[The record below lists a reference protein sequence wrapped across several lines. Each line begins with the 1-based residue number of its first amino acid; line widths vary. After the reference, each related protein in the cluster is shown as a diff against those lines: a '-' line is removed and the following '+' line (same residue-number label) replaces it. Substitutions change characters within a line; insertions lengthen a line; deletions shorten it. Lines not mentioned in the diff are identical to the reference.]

1 MEREIAKLER
11 QMSST
16 TRVPDQTGPLIQK
29 IRAFL
34 PRAMLRDRAM
44 AERRLHQLRQR
55 HGLPEGAGEYGPD
68 RKSRVLTRTT
78 RRKDFLDELE
88 QLAMRLE
95 RSVVESEYRYRR
107 RPRLN
112 YPPALPITSKRPEIV
127 RAIRRHPVVIISGE
141 TGCGKST
148 QIPKMCLEA
157 GRGITGKI
165 GCTQPR
171 RIAAI
176 TIAHRIAE
184 ELGETTGRS
193 VGYKIR
199 FQDRTA
205 REGYIKVMT
214 DGMLLAETQSD
225 RGLTE
230 YDTLI
235 IDEAHERSLNID
247 FLLGIVRTLL
257 DARPELK
264 VIITSAT
271 LDTEKFSEAFGRA
284 PVIHVGGRMYRVEVE
299 YLTRESFS
307 RNAGESDYVELA
319 VRAVER
325 LKSRRQAGDV
335 LIFMPTEQD
344 ILETCE
350 KLEGKHFA
358 GQTILPLYARLPAAQ
373 QGRIYSVPGPKIVVA
388 TNVAETSL
396 TIPGIRYVIDTGLA
410 RISQYQPGTR
420 INSLPISPVSQASA
434 DQRKG
439 RCGRVQEGL
448 CIRLYSE
455 EDYEA
460 RPEYT
465 PPEILRSNLAE
476 VILRMVHLR
485 LGDPARFPFVDRPH
499 PRNIRDG
506 FETLLELGAITGS
519 GRDYEL
525 TPLGLRMAPMPLDP
539 RISRMLIEA
548 EKEGCLREVAVI
560 ASALSIRDPRERP
573 PERAGLADQAQAAFA
588 HPDSDFLTLLNIWD
602 RFHSPAENLVSK
614 SQQRKYCD
622 AHFLSYTRMREW
634 GFVHDQILSI
644 LKEQGI
650 SSGRAERADMTAG
663 LYAGTHRAIL
673 SGFLAN
679 IAAHKEKNMYQ
690 AAKGREVM
698 IFPGSTLFNKSR
710 PWIVAAEVVRT
721 SRLFARMAAKID
733 PAWLE
738 ELGGDLCRYSY
749 SGPRWAKDRGEVRA
763 SEKVALFGL
772 EIVPDRDVAYGPRNP
787 EEAHKIFVNE
797 ALVGGEV
804 KEPPPFLRN
813 NLGLQEKVREME
825 EKLRRRDIM
834 IDETAIAEFYSRRLA
849 GVYDLRGLE
858 KRIRQVGND
867 DFLRM
872 SEKDLLLLPPDE
884 NQLRNFPDEF
894 PLGEKRFAVSYR
906 FSPGVE
912 DDGVTLRVPFGQIAG
927 IPSEALEWGVPGQF
941 KEKISALIKGLPKS
955 DRKQLMPFAETAE
968 AIAREMRLTHPSLYE
983 TLAEFVKRRFQA
995 DIPASRWASADI
1007 PGHLKMR
1014 VAVVDPEGREL
1025 AASRNIEVLRRA
1037 GAVPFVPEQSADWR
1051 TARAVWEKD
1060 GRESWDFG
1068 PLPQS
1073 VPVGMFMTA
1082 YPGLE
1087 PGERGVN
1094 IRLFSKAEEARA
1106 SHLKGVE
1113 VLLAAKFS
1121 KDVEFLRRY
1130 LVLFEEYRKTALFFG
1145 GPDAVEKG
1153 MLENIKREIFQKDLR
1168 SREEFEA
1175 YGETILRSLFE
1186 KSHAL
1191 REAVFKI
1198 FDATQETRRA
1208 VQEFEQAS
1216 GASRTAASLCQE
1228 IRAELEA
1235 LVPKDFLDVYSLD
1248 RLVRIP
1254 RYLETL
1260 KVRLSRGK
1268 VDFEKDRKKAE
1279 QVRPFIE
1286 ALERIMEEIT
1296 AETPPEKR
1304 KGIEELRWMV
1314 EEFKVALFA
1323 PELKTAFPIS
1333 PKRLALKI
1341 KEVEAAE

>member
-1 MEREIAKLER
+1 
-11 QMSST
+11 
-16 TRVPDQTGPLIQK
+16 
-29 IRAFL
+29 
-34 PRAMLRDRAM
+34 MLRERAM
-44 AERRLHQLRQR
+44 ASRRLRELAQR
-55 HGLPEGAGEYGPD
+55 HGLDQVSGDY
-68 RKSRVLTRTT
+68 RTGRMPGT
-78 RRKDFLDELE
+78 AERTARRKDLLEELD
-88 QLAMRLE
+88 QLAGRLE
-95 RSVVESEYRYRR
+95 RSVEERESRRRR

-112 YPPALPITSKRPEIV
+112 YPPALPITAKRQEIV
-127 RAIRRHPVVIISGE
+127 QAIRRHPVVIISGE

-157 GRGITGKI
+157 GRGIAGKI

-214 DGMLLAETQSD
+214 DGLLLAETQSD

-247 FLLGIVRTLL
+247 FLLGIIRTLL
-257 DARPELK
+257 AARPELK
-264 VIITSAT
+264 VIVTSAT
-271 LDTEKFSEAFGRA
+271 LDTEKFAEAFGRA
-284 PVIHVGGRMYRVEVE
+284 HVIRVGGRMYPVEVE
-299 YLTRESFS
+299 YLPPESS
-307 RNAGESDYVELA
+307 SKAAGEGDYVELA

-325 LKSRRQAGDV
+325 LKSRRHPGDI

-350 KLEGKHFA
+350 KLAGKHFA
-358 GQTILPLYARLPAAQ
+358 GATILPLYARLPAAQ
-373 QGRIYSVPGPKIVVA
+373 QGRIYAVSGPKIVVA

-420 INSLPISPVSQASA
+420 INSLPISPVSKASA

-439 RCGRVQEGL
+439 RCGRVQEGV
-448 CIRLYSE
+448 CIRLYTQ

-476 VILRMVHLR
+476 VILRMIHLR
-485 LGDPARFPFVDRPH
+485 LGDPASFPFVDPPH
-499 PRNIRDG
+499 PRNIKDG
-506 FETLLELGAITGS
+506 FDTLLELGAIW
-519 GRDYEL
+519 GRGRETEL

-548 EKEGCLREVAVI
+548 EREGCLREVAVI
-560 ASALSIRDPRERP
+560 ASALSIHDPRERP
-573 PERAGLADQAQAAFA
+573 PDRAGLADQAQLLFA

-602 RFHSPAENLVSK
+602 RYHSPAENLAAK
-614 SQQRKYCD
+614 SRQRRFCEE
-622 AHFLSYTRMREW
+622 HFLSYARMREW

-644 LKEQGI
+644 LQEQGLRL
-650 SSGRAERADMTAG
+650 GRTEKVEMTPR
-663 LYAGTHRAIL
+663 LYAGTHRSIL

-679 IAAHKEKNMYQ
+679 IAVHKEKNMYQ

-698 IFPGSTLFNKSR
+698 MFPGSTLFNKSR

-721 SRLFARMAAKID
+721 SRLFARMAARID

-738 ELGGDLCRYSY
+738 ELGGGLCRYSY
-749 SGPRWAKDRGEVRA
+749 SRPRWDRDRGEVRA
-763 SEKVALFGL
+763 SEKVTLFGL
-772 EIVPDRDVAYGPRNP
+772 EIVSDRDVPFGPRSP
-787 EEAHKIFVNE
+787 EEAHQIFINE
-797 ALVGGEV
+797 AMVLGDVN
-804 KEPPPFLRN
+804 EPPPFLRH
-813 NLGLQEKVREME
+813 NLSLQQKVREME

-834 IDETAIAEFYSRRLA
+834 VDETVMAQFYSRRLA
-849 GVYDLRGLE
+849 GIYDLRALE
-858 KRIRQVGND
+858 KRIRQAGND

-872 SEKDLLLLPPDE
+872 SERDLLLLPPDDTR
-884 NQLRNFPDEF
+884 LRDFPDEF
-894 PLGEKRFAVSYR
+894 SLGEKRFAVSYK
-906 FSPGVE
+906 FSPGAE
-912 DDGVTLRVPFGQIAG
+912 DDGITLRVPFGQISG

-941 KEKISALIKGLPKS
+941 REKIAALIKGLPKS
-955 DRKQLMPFAETAE
+955 DRKQLMPFADTAE
-968 AIAREMRLTHPSLYE
+968 TIAREMRLSRPSLYE

-995 DIPASRWASADI
+995 DIPASRWASTDI
-1007 PGHLKMR
+1007 PGYLKMR
-1014 VAVVDPEGREL
+1014 VAVVDPGGREL

-1037 GAVPFVPEQSADWR
+1037 GAVPFVPEDSADWK
-1051 TARAVWEKD
+1051 TARAEWEKE
-1060 GRESWDFG
+1060 GWESWDFG
-1068 PLPQS
+1068 PLPES

-1082 YPGLE
+1082 YLGLE

-1094 IRLFSKAEEARA
+1094 VRLFSKPEEALV

-1113 VLLAAKFS
+1113 SLLSARFS

-1130 LVLFEEYRKTALFFG
+1130 LVVFEEYRKTALYFG
-1145 GPDAVEKG
+1145 GPEAVEKA
-1153 MLENIKREIFQKDLR
+1153 MLENIKREVFQKNLR

-1175 YGETILRSLFE
+1175 YGETVLRSLFE

-1191 REAVFKI
+1191 REAVFKV
-1198 FDATQETRRA
+1198 FDAYQATRRTL
-1208 VQEFEQAS
+1208 QEPERSA
-1216 GASRTAASLCQE
+1216 GPGRAAAALARE
-1228 IRAELEA
+1228 LNAELEA
-1235 LVPKDFLDVYSLD
+1235 LVPKDFLSLYSPE
-1248 RLVRIP
+1248 RLAHLP
-1254 RYLETL
+1254 RYLEAL
-1260 KVRLSRGK
+1260 MIRLSRGQ
-1268 VDFEKDRKKAE
+1268 VDPEKDRKKAE
-1279 QVRPFIE
+1279 QVRPFSD
-1286 ALERIMEEIT
+1286 ALERKKEELT
-1296 AETPPEKR
+1296 ADTPPQKR
-1304 KGIEELRWMV
+1304 KTVEELRWMI

-1333 PKRLALKI
+1333 PKRLAVKI
-1341 KEVEAAE
+1341 REIEAASPPLSRSR

>member
-1 MEREIAKLER
+1 MTTPTREAGQPAEIAR
-11 QMSST
+11 
-16 TRVPDQTGPLIQK
+16 R
-29 IRAFL
+29 IRTLL
-34 PRAMLRDRAM
+34 PKAMLRDRA
-44 AERRLHQLRQR
+44 AVGRRLHQLRQGR
-55 HGLPEGAGEYGPD
+55 RGGPW
-68 RKSRVLTRTT
+68 L
-78 RRKDFLDELE
+78 LE
-88 QLAMRLE
+88 QLAELEKRLE
-95 RSVVESEYRYRR
+95 QSVSEREKRHR
-107 RPRLN
+107 LRPALQ
-112 YPPALPITSKRPEIV
+112 YPPALPIAAKRHEIV
-127 RAIRRHPVVIISGE
+127 RAIRHHPVVIISGE

-148 QIPKMCLEA
+148 QIPKLCLEA
-157 GRGITGKI
+157 GRGIAGKI

-184 ELGETTGRS
+184 ELGETLGRS

-205 REGYIKVMT
+205 REGYIKIMT

-225 RGLTE
+225 HSLYE

-264 VIITSAT
+264 VVITSAT
-271 LDTEKFSEAFGRA
+271 LDTEKFSEAFGHA
-284 PVIHVGGRMYRVEVE
+284 PVVHVGGRMYPVEIE
-299 YLTRESFS
+299 YMPPESFS
-307 RNAGESDYVELA
+307 KDTDEGDYVDMA

-325 LKSRRQAGDV
+325 LKSRRQAGDILV
-335 LIFMPTEQD
+335 FMPTEQD

-358 GQTILPLYARLPAAQ
+358 ATTVLPLYARLPAAQ
-373 QGRIYSVPGPKIVVA
+373 QGRVYSVSGPKIIVA

-396 TIPGIRYVIDTGLA
+396 TIPGIGYVIDTGLA

-420 INSLPISPVSQASA
+420 INSLPISPVSRASA

-448 CIRLYSE
+448 CVRLYSE

-460 RPEYT
+460 RPEFT

-476 VILRMVHLR
+476 VILRMVFLR
-485 LGDPARFPFVDRPH
+485 LGDPAQFPFVDRPH
-499 PRNIRDG
+499 LRNIKDG
-506 FETLLELGAITGS
+506 YEALLELGAVTGS
-519 GRDYEL
+519 GPDSEL

-548 EKEGCLREVAVI
+548 EREGCLREVAVI

-573 PERAGLADQAQAAFA
+573 PDKAGLADQAQAAFA

-602 RFHSPAENLVSK
+602 RFHSPAENLTSK
-614 SQQRKYCD
+614 SKQRKYCEQ
-622 AHFLSYTRMREW
+622 HFLSYARMREW

-650 SSGRAERADMTAG
+650 AAGRTERAEMTPA
-663 LYAGTHRAIL
+663 LYAGTHRSIL
-673 SGFLAN
+673 GGFLSN
-679 IAAHKEKNMYQ
+679 IAVHKEKNMYQ

-698 IFPGSTLFNKSR
+698 IFPGSTLFHKSR

-749 SGPRWAKDRGEVRA
+749 SEPRWDRDRGEVRA
-763 SEKVALFGL
+763 KERVALFGL
-772 EIVPDRDVAYGPRNP
+772 EIISDRDVAFGPKNP

-797 ALVGGEV
+797 ALVEGEV
-804 KEPPPFLRN
+804 KEPPPFLRH
-813 NLGLQEKVREME
+813 NLDLQKKVREME

-834 IDETAIAEFYSRRLA
+834 IAETAVADFYSRRLA

-858 KRIRQVGND
+858 KRIRQAGGD

-872 SEKDLLLLPPDE
+872 REKDLLLISPDE
-884 NQLRNFPDEF
+884 AELQGFPDEF
-894 PLGEKRFAVSYR
+894 SLGEKRFAVSYK

-912 DDGVTLRVPFGQIAG
+912 DDGATLRIPFGQIAG
-927 IPSEALEWGVPGQF
+927 IPSEALEWGVPGRF
-941 KEKISALIKGLPKS
+941 KEKIAALIKGLPKS
-955 DRKQLMPFAETAE
+955 DRKQLMPFAETTE
-968 AIAREMRLTHPSLYE
+968 TIAREMRLTDPSLYE
-983 TLAEFVKRRFQA
+983 TLAKFVKKRFGA
-995 DIPASRWASADI
+995 DIPASRWAGTDI

-1037 GAVPFVPEQSADWR
+1037 GAVPFVPEQSADWK
-1051 TARAVWEKD
+1051 TARAKWEKEA
-1060 GRESWDFG
+1060 RESWDFD
-1068 PLPQS
+1068 PLPES

-1087 PGERGVN
+1087 PGEKGVN
-1094 IRLFSKAEEARA
+1094 IRLFRAEEEALA

-1113 VLLAAKFS
+1113 ALLAAKFA
-1121 KDVEFLRRY
+1121 KDVDFLRRY
-1130 LVLFEEYRKTALFFG
+1130 LVMFEEYGKTALYFG
-1145 GPDAVEKG
+1145 GKDAVEKG
-1153 MLENIKREIFQKDLR
+1153 LLENIKREIFQKNLR
-1168 SREEFEA
+1168 SQEEFEA
-1175 YGETILRSLFE
+1175 YAETVMRSLFE

-1191 REAVFKI
+1191 RETIFKI
-1198 FDATQETRRA
+1198 FDAYQETRRA
-1208 VQEFEQAS
+1208 IQEVEQAA
-1216 GASRTAASLCQE
+1216 GASRAAAALGRE
-1228 IRAELEA
+1228 IKEELEA
-1235 LVPKDFLDVYSLD
+1235 LVPKNFLDVYSLE
-1248 RLVRIP
+1248 RLIHIP
-1254 RYLETL
+1254 RYLEA
-1260 KVRLSRGK
+1260 VRMRLGRGK
-1268 VDFEKDRKKAE
+1268 VDYEKDRKKAE
-1279 QVRPFIE
+1279 QVRPFADALRRIE
-1286 ALERIMEEIT
+1286 RDDLAERGRSRQK
-1296 AETPPEKR
+1296 APEASPERKR
-1304 KGIEELRWMV
+1304 LIDEYRWMV
-1314 EEFKVALFA
+1314 EEFKVSLFA

-1333 PKRLALKI
+1333 PKRLAIRLKEI
-1341 KEVEAAE
+1341 EADES